1 MQYLNYD
8 LLDSIDP
15 DEYRAIRPFPW
26 INPEGALTEDGYRT
40 LLESLPPVSQFAK
53 AFGYERKHG
62 QQGHDRYTLEYEPG
76 LDPTLPAPWVEFIRE
91 CEAERYRAWL
101 CRMFDVAQVAYR
113 FHWHY
118 TPNGCSVSPHCDSVK
133 KLGSHIFYF
142 NTAEDWDA
150 SWGGETVVLDDGG
163 RFNYRSAPAFDEFD
177 GKVHSKSMGN
187 RSLLFT
193 RTNHAWHGVEPIRCP
208 EGHMR
213 KVFIVVV
220 NKVLPR
226 NPVLRAIRKLRDA
239 TAR

>member
-8 LLDSIDP
+8 LLESFDP
-15 DEYRAIRPFPW
+15 FAYRAIRPYPW
-26 INPEGALTEDGYRT
+26 LNPEGALTDEGYRA
-40 LLESLPPVSQFAK
+40 LLESLPPVALFDEK
-53 AFGYERKHG
+53 FGYGRKHG
-62 QQGHDRYTLEYEPG
+62 QQSHDRYTLEYEPS
-76 LDPTLPAPWVEFIRE
+76 LDADLPLPWVEFIRE
-91 CEAERYRAWL
+91 CEGDRYREWL
-101 CRMFDVAQVAYR
+101 CRMFDVPEVAYR

-118 TPNGCSVSPHCDSVK
+118 TPNGCSVSPHCDSLK

-142 NTAEDWDA
+142 NTERDWDP
-150 SWGGETVVLDDGG
+150 SWGGETVVLDDEG
-163 RFNYRSAPAFDEFD
+163 RFRFRASPGFDAFRKKIRSQ
-177 GKVHSKSMGN
+177 SMGN

-226 NPVLRAIRKLRDA
+226 NPVLRAIQKFRDA
-239 TAR
+239 AAP